1 MSKEAPGQR
10 PAAARVARGSGLNEL
25 ADEVLPALIAR
36 LRSSRLG
43 ELEVS
48 TDAWRVRL
56 RREGVPVTRTA
67 AAGSAVGLQ
76 AATEDGESL
85 GGVARSP
92 AVGYF
97 TPAPELAVGQ
107 PVQAG
112 DLLGSID
119 VLGIGQELNS
129 PSDGIVSR
137 LLVEDG
143 QAVEYGQVLV
153 EIDPFEVELE
163 AADTEAGAR

>member
-1 MSKEAPGQR
+1 MSEEAPGRLPPDTRNER
-10 PAAARVARGSGLNEL
+10 PIGLSEL

-43 ELEVS
+43 ELEVR

-56 RREGVPVTRTA
+56 RREAVSVTRA
-67 AAGSAVGLQ
+67 AASGTAVGLL
-76 AATEDGESL
+76 AAAEDVESV
-85 GGVARSP
+85 GSVARSP

-119 VLGIGQELNS
+119 VLGIGQEVSS

-143 QAVEYGQVLV
+143 QAVEYGQVLA
-153 EIDPFEVELE
+153 EIDPIEVDLE
-163 AADTEAGAR
+163 AADTEAGGR

>member
-1 MSKEAPGQR
+1 MSEEAPGQV
-10 PAAARVARGSGLNEL
+10 PAGVRDERTTGLYDL
-25 ADEVLPALIAR
+25 ADDVLPALIAR

-43 ELEVS
+43 ELEVR

-67 AAGSAVGLQ
+67 ASGPAVGLLVV
-76 AATEDGESL
+76 AEDVESM
-85 GGVARSP
+85 GSVARSP

-97 TPAPELAVGQ
+97 TPTPELAVGQ

-119 VLGIGQELNS
+119 VLGIGQEVSS

-143 QAVEYGQVLV
+143 QAVEYGQVLA
-153 EIDPFEVELE
+153 EIDPIEADLE
-163 AADTEAGAR
+163 AADSEAGGR

>member
-1 MSKEAPGQR
+1 MSEEAPGQV
-10 PAAARVARGSGLNEL
+10 PAGVPDEPMTGLYDL
-25 ADEVLPALIAR
+25 ADDVLPALIAR

-43 ELEVS
+43 ELEVR

-56 RREGVPVTRTA
+56 RRLGVPTTRTA
-67 AAGSAVGLQ
+67 ASGPALGLHADAEGVESVGSA
-76 AATEDGESL
+76 
-85 GGVARSP
+85 ARSP

-119 VLGIGQELNS
+119 VLGIGQEVNS

-143 QAVEYGQVLV
+143 QAVEYGQVLA
-153 EIDPFEVELE
+153 EIDPFEVELD
-163 AADTEAGAR
+163 AADADAGGR